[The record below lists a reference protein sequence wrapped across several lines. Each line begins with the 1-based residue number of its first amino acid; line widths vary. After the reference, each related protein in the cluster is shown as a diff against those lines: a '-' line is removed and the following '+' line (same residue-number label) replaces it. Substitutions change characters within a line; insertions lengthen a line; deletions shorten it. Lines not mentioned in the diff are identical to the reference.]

1 MIVTYIGMY
10 MAQGQ
15 APDVSLTLFTL
26 IGVGLASGASSV
38 LNNYIDRGIDGVMER
53 TKARSLP
60 TGRVLPQQALILG
73 VVCGVISFL
82 LLAWKVNLLTACLS
96 AGALL
101 AYIFVYTIWLKRTT
115 EHNTVIGG
123 AAGALPPVMGIAA
136 VNNDIGMTA
145 IVLFV
150 VLFVWQ
156 PPHFWALA
164 LIRAEEYRAAGIPML
179 PVVRGQD
186 YTKRQMLYY
195 TIALVPASALPYLFN
210 ICGGIYL
217 IGALAL
223 GFVYLGWTISFVR
236 RPFNPIES
244 RRLFLFSILYITA
257 VYGLMFADCKTIPTN
272 IASEYFLESDHV
284 SF

>member
-1 MIVTYIGMY
+1 
-10 MAQGQ
+10 MAQGRS
-15 APDVSLTLFTL
+15 PDVSLTIVTL
-26 IGVGLASGASSV
+26 IGVGLASGASSI
-38 LNNYIDRGIDGVMER
+38 LNNYIDRGIDGIMER
-53 TKARSLP
+53 TQARSLP
-60 TGRVLPQQALILG
+60 TGKVLPRQALGLG
-73 VVCGVISFL
+73 VLCGLTSFV
-82 LLAWKVNLLTACLS
+82 LLAWKVNLLTAGLS
-96 AGALL
+96 TFALL
-101 AYIFVYTIWLKRTT
+101 AYIFIYTIWLKRTT

-136 VNNDIGMTA
+136 VNNDIGVTA
-145 IVLFV
+145 VVLFV
-150 VLFVWQ
+150 VLFIWQ

-195 TIALVPASALPYLFN
+195 TIALVPASALPWLFN

-217 IGALAL
+217 VGSLVL

-257 VYGLMFADCKTIPTN
+257 IYGLMFADCKTIPTN
-272 IASEYFLESDHV
+272 IASEHFLESDPV